1 MSLMEFICNKHDA
14 QTRKI
19 TFEDMQSDFDYDM
32 AQKLSHTL
40 LEQGLITEEEFERLK
55 KLNICK
61 FKPYLSEL
69 M

>member
-14 QTRKI
+14 QTRKN

-32 AQKLSHTL
+32 AKKLSHTL
-40 LEQGLITEEEFERLK
+40 LEQGLITEEEFDHLE

>member
-1 MSLMEFICNKHDA
+1 
-14 QTRKI
+14 
-19 TFEDMQSDFDYDM
+19 MQSDFDYDM
-32 AQKLSHTL
+32 AKKLSHTL
-40 LEQGLITEEEFERLK
+40 LEEGLITEEEFDHLE